1 LVLEQRR
8 PGGLAEPVRS
18 DIVWENNRV
27 EWQAQPGE
35 YELRVAP
42 K

>member
-1 LVLEQRR
+1 
-8 PGGLAEPVRS
+8 VRS

-27 EWQAQPGE
+27 EWQALPGE
-35 YELRVAP
+35 YDLWAAP